1 MSNKCVLYWQLQQLT
16 PFPFLPQSLACLNL
30 LPTLKLCFLCKK
42 AVERTKRCVCS
53 CLRRTTLPLAWN
65 QDRLP
70 PLSDL
75 SDDCHRTTTVQTQEK
90 VQHLEAQS
98 IKYKLKK
105 LSRNMNIQISII
117 YTLVLLKNKY
127 VTQISPFRHRSRI
140 YTVQVGGRCPILSK
154 AFKFI
159 LSRFKMYSQH

>member
-1 MSNKCVLYWQLQQLT
+1 MAAPAINT
-16 PFPFLPQSLACLNL
+16 LPIPPPIPGLSEPTSYPKTAL
-30 LPTLKLCFLCKK
+30 LMQESCRKD
-42 AVERTKRCVCS
+42 KRCVCS
-53 CLRRTTLPLAWN
+53 CLRGTTLPLAWN

-75 SDDCHRTTTVQTQEK
+75 SDDCHRTTIVQTQEK

-127 VTQISPFRHRSRI
+127 ITQISPFRHRSRI
-140 YTVQVGGRCPILSK
+140 YKVQVGGVPHSL
-154 AFKFI
+154 
-159 LSRFKMYSQH
+159 